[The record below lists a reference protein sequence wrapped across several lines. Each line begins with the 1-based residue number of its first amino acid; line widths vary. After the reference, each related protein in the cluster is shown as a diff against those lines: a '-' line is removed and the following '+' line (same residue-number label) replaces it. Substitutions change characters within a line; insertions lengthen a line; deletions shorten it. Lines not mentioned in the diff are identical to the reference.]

1 VLVKLMEQH
10 IIPFQMHSLL
20 VTRHALWLAIADNFS
35 KRTEYVEHRT
45 NHSLCAYI
53 QTNKQATE

>member
-1 VLVKLMEQH
+1 MLVKHMEQH
-10 IIPFQMHSLL
+10 IIPFQIHSLL
-20 VTRHALWLAIADNFS
+20 VTWHVLWLANADNFI
-35 KRTEYVEHRT
+35 KRTEYVKRWT